1 MRGER
6 ASKTAKPVAAL
17 LSVREAAWLLG
28 VGKSTLYRAIENGN
42 CPLPCVVLGKQIRI
56 ARVAVERLLAGDPF
70 VTCSVGVT
78 ETESAAGFD

>member
-1 MRGER
+1 MVRS
-6 ASKTAKPVAAL
+6 APAL

-28 VGKSTLYRAIENGN
+28 IGKSTLYRAIESGN

-56 ARVAVERLLAGDPF
+56 ARVAVERLLAGDPL
-70 VTCSVGVT
+70 VGCSVGVS